1 MAATPNDSPSP
12 TPALSHRSPPP
23 QPAGSKYR
31 VLVSVVFGVFM
42 VVLDSTVVNVAFQTL
57 RHEYGA
63 SLSSAQWIISLY
75 VLALGVATPVSGFLA
90 DRFGIKRTY
99 ISGLAGFVVGSF
111 LCGIA
116 PTLPLLV
123 AARAVQGLAGGIA
136 LPLGTA
142 QLLRAFPPNEQGKA
156 LGLFGLVL
164 VFAPAIGPVLGG
176 ALVDAGLW
184 RWIFFINVPIG
195 VFGVILASRS
205 LREYLS
211 HREHRMDWPGLVTEA
226 IGFGAILYGAALA
239 ESSGWNSPRTL
250 LWLGIGAAGLASF
263 AVVELFVARE
273 PLLDLRLYAKRTF
286 LIASLVGYVTVLALF
301 GAEFM
306 LPVYLQLLRG
316 LSGLDAGL
324 TLLPLA
330 IAAGIATPTAGRLY
344 DRIGARPLLFIGF
357 TLLTFNTWQFAQLD
371 AVTPIGWIRFLLV
384 VRGIALGL
392 TVQTTFVTALSVV
405 PSAALARG
413 TSLVNALRNVTQSLG
428 VAILAAVLAST
439 FSPASR
445 AIQLAYQDS
454 GDVAG
459 ICVAAGSDGGAAAAQ
474 AARPGSAGVQ
484 RVGEV
489 VLTAD
494 TLQRACDEGI
504 AGFERAYR
512 LTFIASLIALGL
524 GMLLP
529 GWPGSWGG
537 RVKHHV
543 PEPEPEPA

>member
-1 MAATPNDSPSP
+1 MPDSAHPGPPHPSP
-12 TPALSHRSPPP
+12 APAPPP
-23 QPAGSKYR
+23 PPPLPPPAQYRYR

-57 RHEYGA
+57 RREYGA
-63 SLSSAQWIISLY
+63 TLSSAQWIISLY

-99 ISGLAGFVVGSF
+99 ILGLAGFVVGSF
-111 LCGIA
+111 LCGMA
-116 PTLPLLV
+116 PTLPLLF

-156 LGLFGLVL
+156 LGLFGIVL

-195 VFGVILASRS
+195 AFGVFLASRS
-205 LREYLS
+205 LREYRS
-211 HREHRMDWPGLVTEA
+211 HREHRMDWPGLFTEA

-239 ESSGWNSPRTL
+239 ESAGFGSARTL
-250 LWLGIGAAGLASF
+250 LWLGIGLAGLAAF
-263 AVVELFVARE
+263 ALVELRIARE
-273 PLLDLRLYAKRTF
+273 PLLDLRLYGKRTF

-316 LSGLDAGL
+316 LSGLEAGL
-324 TLLPLA
+324 TLLPMA

-344 DRIGARPLLFIGF
+344 DRIGARPLLVTGF
-357 TLLTFNTWQFAQLD
+357 ALLTFNTWQFALLD
-371 AVTPIGWIRFLLV
+371 AETPIGWIRFLLV
-384 VRGIALGL
+384 VRGTALGM
-392 TVQTTFVTALSVV
+392 TVQTTFVSALSVV
-405 PSAALARG
+405 PAPALARG
-413 TSLVNALRNVTQSLG
+413 TSLVNAMRNVTQSVS

-439 FSPASR
+439 FSTTSR
-445 AIQLAYQDS
+445 AIQLAYQDA

-459 ICVAAGSDGGAAAAQ
+459 ICVAGYGGTPVSATVTGARTQGVDAVPLTRAALA
-474 AARPGSAGVQ
+474 
-484 RVGEV
+484 
-489 VLTAD
+489 
-494 TLQRACDEGI
+494 RACDEGI

-512 LTFIASLIALGL
+512 LTFVAALIALLL
-524 GMLLP
+524 GSLLP
-529 GWPGSWGG
+529 GWPGRWGG
-537 RVKHHV
+537 RVV
-543 PEPEPEPA
+543 YGSSNESGSGGG